1 MKVQATR
8 KTFLS
13 LESVAMTDIVMN
25 LFIFF
30 FISFSLLY
38 TFNPNKDKESKI
50 EVKLPEGQ
58 AAAEGKGPEPLVITI
73 TSGNEIYVGSKRVLP
88 EKLKTTLSSMNEQ
101 QRSSGVLVKSD
112 RSASVDYLVKA
123 LDAAKQAGIQK
134 LGVAIRQEAQK

>member
-1 MKVQATR
+1 MKVQVTR

-38 TFNPNKDKESKI
+38 TFNPEKDKESKI

-58 AAAEGKGPEPLVITI
+58 TKQESQGAAPLVVTI
-73 TSGNEIYVGSKRVLP
+73 TSGNEIYVGNKRVLP
-88 EKLKTTLSSMNEQ
+88 DKLKEALASIKADAKSA
-101 QRSSGVLVKSD
+101 GILVKSD
-112 RSASVDYLVKA
+112 KSASVDYLIKA

-134 LGVAIRQEAQK
+134 LGVAIRQES